1 MIPSEKNIFVA
12 FYSFWSEKMTT
23 VHLFETT
30 NNMSNFYEQLDII
43 FDRLCKI
50 HGMDDELIAYKSE
63 ILTAYEKERGYR
75 YEYIYRDV
83 RDKKIYIDENGYVKL
98 SGLFPA
104 DK

>member
-1 MIPSEKNIFVA
+1 
-12 FYSFWSEKMTT
+12 
-23 VHLFETT
+23 
-30 NNMSNFYEQLDII
+30 MSNFYEQLDII
-43 FDRLCKI
+43 FDRLYKA
-50 HGMDDELIAYKSE
+50 HDLDDELIAYKSE

-83 RDKKIYIDENGYVKL
+83 RDKKIYIDQNGYVKL